1 MRVLLATD
9 PSTPDW
15 PNEDFAAV
23 APGLAVL
30 LDGAG
35 SPGGQAGGCEH
46 GVAWFARTLGG
57 LILAGARDLELPL
70 GQVLSQAIEQV
81 RLLHVES
88 CDLSHP
94 ASPSATVLI
103 VRQLGQLIDYLVL
116 GDSVL
121 LLWPRDGEVA
131 VISDSRLG
139 ELGDRLRSTY
149 ARMPAGLAER
159 RARRQDYL
167 SRLDA
172 ERNKPTGYWIAAA
185 DPAAAQHAIT
195 GTEPVSSLTAIALL
209 SDGAGRLVDRYHQV
223 DWAELGAIVTEHGP
237 AELIRRVREIE
248 AGDAEGRTWPRS
260 KLRDDATALY
270 WSLDQ
275 NRDTPVA

>member
-1 MRVLLATD
+1 VIVRVLLATD
-9 PSTPDW
+9 PSSPDW
-15 PNEDFAAV
+15 PNEDFAA
-23 APGLAVL
+23 ASPGLAVL

-35 SPGGQAGGCEH
+35 SPGGQAGGCRH

-70 GQVLSQAIEQV
+70 DRVLNEAIEQV
-81 RLLHVES
+81 RSLHADS

-103 VRQLGQLIDYLVL
+103 VRQLGELVEYLVL

-121 LLWPRDGEVA
+121 LLWRRAGEVA

-149 ARMPAGLAER
+149 RGVPNGLAER

-195 GTEPVSSLTAIALL
+195 GTVPVGSLTAIALL
-209 SDGAGRLVDRYHQV
+209 SDGAGRLVDRYHQAS
-223 DWAELGAIVTEHGP
+223 WAELGAIVTDHGP
-237 AELIRRVREIE
+237 AELIRRVRATE
-248 AGDAEGRTWPRS
+248 AADAEGRTWPRS

-270 WSLDQ
+270 WSLD
-275 NRDTPVA
+275 PVT

>member
-1 MRVLLATD
+1 VRVLLATD
-9 PSTPDW
+9 PSSPDW
-15 PNEDFAAV
+15 PNEDFAAA

-35 SPGGQAGGCEH
+35 SPGGQAGGCGH

-57 LILAGARDLELPL
+57 LITAGARDLELPL
-70 GQVLSQAIEQV
+70 DKVLSQAIEQV
-81 RLLHVES
+81 RMLHADS

-103 VRQLGQLIDYLVL
+103 VRQAGKLIEYLVL

-121 LLWPRDGEVA
+121 LLWPRAGQVG
-131 VISDSRLG
+131 VISDARLG
-139 ELGDRLRSTY
+139 ELGDRLRSSY
-149 ARMPAGLAER
+149 EGMPNGLAER
-159 RARRQDYL
+159 RARRRDYL

-195 GTEPVSSLTAIALL
+195 GTEAISSLSAIALL
-209 SDGAGRLVDRYHQV
+209 SDGAGRLVDRYHQAS
-223 DWAELGAIVTEHGP
+223 WAELAAIVTEHGP
-237 AELIRRVREIE
+237 AELIRRVRATE
-248 AGDAEGRTWPRS
+248 AGDADGRTWPRS
-260 KLRDDATALY
+260 KLRDDATVLY
-270 WSLDQ
+270 WPLD
-275 NRDTPVA
+275 PVKA